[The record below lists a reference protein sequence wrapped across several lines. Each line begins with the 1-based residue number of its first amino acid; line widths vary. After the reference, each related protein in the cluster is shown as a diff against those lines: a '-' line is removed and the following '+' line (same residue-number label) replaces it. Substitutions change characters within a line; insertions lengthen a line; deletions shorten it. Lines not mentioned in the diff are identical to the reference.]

1 MNYLHALQL
10 CHEMLAPS
18 NYLEIGCRHGTSL
31 ALSRCPAL
39 GVDPAFE
46 LRRPARAEVQLFEL
60 TSDHFFATH
69 DPSRILGEP
78 IDFAF
83 IDGMHLSEFAL
94 RDFMHIE
101 KCSHATGVIAIDDIL
116 PDRLEYA
123 TRDRNTKIWTGD
135 VYRTIRI
142 LRQYRPDLEIRVYAI
157 EMKGFCLVNGLDPG
171 NTAIADNLR
180 EIQSRIMAG
189 DWEAPSHHALVEAMA
204 PLPAERLA
212 VDLGSIAARRAH
224 AHPDA

>member
-1 MNYLHALQL
+1 MNYLRALRL
-10 CHEMLAPS
+10 CHEILAPS

-31 ALSRCPAL
+31 ALSRCPAIA
-39 GVDPAFE
+39 VDPALE
-46 LRRPARAEVQLFEL
+46 LRRPARAGVQLFEM
-60 TSDHFFATH
+60 TSDHFFAAH
-69 DPSRILGEP
+69 DPGRILGEP
-78 IDFAF
+78 VDFAF
-83 IDGMHLSEFAL
+83 IDGMHHSEFAL

-101 KCSHATGVIAIDDIL
+101 RCSRATSVIAIDDIL

-157 EMKGFCLVNGLDPG
+157 EMKGFCLVHRLDPG

-180 EIQSRIMAG
+180 EIQSRIMGG
-189 DWEAPSHHALVEAMA
+189 DWEVSSHDALVEAMA
-204 PLPAERLA
+204 PLPAARLET
-212 VDLGSIAARRAH
+212 DLRSIAARRACDYPG
-224 AHPDA
+224 A